1 MSCDFLKL
9 HKEITCELNKDITCE
24 EEKPKEMRLLNFF
37 SLGKKPALTES
48 RVIEGAVGQHN
59 RFLKFDRFGRSLTRS
74 LLAEEA
80 ESILMTIDNK
90 FCREMQESPEIKQIL
105 TNKERLQV
113 IKVEELKQ
121 ILHDKKFDTM

>member
-1 MSCDFLKL
+1 LSCDFLKL

-48 RVIEGAVGQHN
+48 RVIEGAVGQQK
-59 RFLKFDRFGRSLTRS
+59 RFFKFDKFERSLTCS

-80 ESILMTIDNK
+80 ESIVMSIDK
-90 FCREMQESPEIKQIL
+90 FCREMQESPETKQVL

-113 IKVEELKQ
+113 ITL
-121 ILHDKKFDTM
+121 